1 MTRHRRSI
9 RNWLATAVAI
19 AAPLAAASSAAA
31 FKAPPAP
38 NLPGGTMHR
47 VHAHVLRV
55 SGAAR
60 INALTGV
67 ALNPLSGLGPGA
79 VDEG

>member
-1 MTRHRRSI
+1 
-9 RNWLATAVAI
+9 
-19 AAPLAAASSAAA
+19 
-31 FKAPPAP
+31 
-38 NLPGGTMHR
+38 MHR

-60 INALTGV
+60 INALTGA

>member
-1 MTRHRRSI
+1 MTRHSRRI
-9 RNWLATAVAI
+9 RNLLATAVAF

-31 FKAPPAP
+31 FKAPPE
-38 NLPGGTMHR
+38 LTFPGGTIHR

-67 ALNPLSGLGPGA
+67 ALNPISGLGPGT

>member
-1 MTRHRRSI
+1 MNRHHRRT
-9 RNWLATAVAI
+9 RTWLTTAMAI

-31 FKAPPAP
+31 FKAPPEP
-38 NLPGGTMHR
+38 TLPGGTMHR

-67 ALNPLSGLGPGA
+67 SLNPISGLGPGA
-79 VDEG
+79 VDVG

>member
-1 MTRHRRSI
+1 MNRHRRRI
-9 RNWLATAVAI
+9 RIWLATAVAF
-19 AAPLAAASSAAA
+19 AAPLALASSASA
-31 FKAPPAP
+31 FKAPPEP
-38 NLPGGTMHR
+38 TLPGGTMHR

-67 ALNPLSGLGPGA
+67 ALNPISGLGPGA
-79 VDEG
+79 VDVG

>member
-1 MTRHRRSI
+1 MTRHRRRI
-9 RNWLATAVAI
+9 RIWLATAVAI

-31 FKAPPAP
+31 FKAPPEP
-38 NLPGGTMHR
+38 NLPGGTIYR

-55 SGAAR
+55 SGATR

-67 ALNPLSGLGPGA
+67 ALNPISGLGPGT